1 MDLFHDICFNNYTIY
16 VRVNVNLYQ
25 VNLIGDSKTDI
36 DIQFHVND
44 TLYYTRSRRI
54 L

>member
-1 MDLFHDICFNNYTIY
+1 MDLFHDICLTIY
-16 VRVNVNLYQ
+16 VTVNVNLYQ
-25 VNLIGDSKTDI
+25 VSLMGDSKTNN

-44 TLYYTRSRRI
+44 TLYYTRSKRI